1 MASSTQKET
10 CLADGALVGT
20 KALLDSS
27 PNVTQPTVV
36 NRPIPVPSIYKDGR
50 GEIHNILVGAKR
62 INLLFTK
69 KGVMRSG
76 DIHVNTQHD
85 FVFEGSVEVW
95 LLQENGSTVKQTYN
109 EYQYIRVPPFVPH
122 IFHFL
127 EDTCMAEWWEPEPFE
142 TWFYTP
148 YRRLVEQ
155 SFDGTRIK
163 GNLVKLS
170 ESTNSLLWTTTVAG
184 VVVGLL
190 LGIMIGR
197 RK

>member
-1 MASSTQKET
+1 VG
-10 CLADGALVGT
+10 GA
-20 KALLDSS
+20 
-27 PNVTQPTVV
+27 
-36 NRPIPVPSIYKDGR
+36 R
-50 GEIHNILVGAKR
+50 R

-85 FVFEGSVEVW
+85 FVFAGSVEVW
-95 LLQENGSTVKQTYN
+95 LLQGDGSTIKHIYK
-109 EYQYIRVPPFVPH
+109 EYQYIRVPPLVPH

-127 EDTCMAEWWEPEPFE
+127 EDTSIAEWWEPEPFQA
-142 TWFYTP
+142 WFYSP

-163 GNLVKLS
+163 GNLVQLS
-170 ESTNSLLWTTTVAG
+170 ESTNFRLWTTTAAG
-184 VVVGLL
+184 VLFGLV

>member
-1 MASSTQKET
+1 
-10 CLADGALVGT
+10 
-20 KALLDSS
+20 
-27 PNVTQPTVV
+27 V
-36 NRPIPVPSIYKDGR
+36 NRPIPVPSVYKDGR
-50 GEIHNILVGAKR
+50 GEIHNILVGPKR

-85 FVFEGSVEVW
+85 FVFEGRVEVW
-95 LLQENGSTVKQTYN
+95 FLQENGSTIKHVYN

-142 TWFYTP
+142 AWFYSP

-155 SFDGTRIK
+155 SFDGTRNE
-163 GNLVKLS
+163 GNLIKLS
-170 ESTNSLLWTTTVAG
+170 ESINSRMSMITAAG
-184 VVVGLL
+184 VVFGLV
-190 LGIMIGR
+190 LGILIGR